1 MFHPSYHAITPVLVL
16 GDPVMMNKQH
26 EIIQQ
31 HTPMMQQYLRIKAD
45 YPETLLFYRMGD
57 FYELFFSDAEKVA
70 RLLDI
75 TLTARGHAS
84 GKPIPMAGVPY
95 HAAESYMAKL
105 VRQGLAIAICEQIGD
120 PKTSTGPVERQVVRV
135 LTPGT
140 VSDAAFL
147 PETQDNLLVALHAE
161 GDRFGIATLDM
172 SSGRFNV
179 LEVYGQEA
187 LQSELE
193 RLKPAE
199 LLMSEELTF
208 LNIPKNVRRRPPWEF
223 EIETALRL
231 LTEQMQTHDLAGF
244 GCIELGVALSA
255 AGCLLQYAKATQRG
269 QLSHVRAIHI
279 EQRDDSV
286 ILDAATRRN
295 LELVSNLSGGSDN
308 TLAAV
313 FDHTATVMGSRL
325 LKRWLQRPLRNQD
338 ILRARQLSIKT
349 LLEDRRYLVLHD
361 VLRGVGD
368 VERIATRIALKTAR
382 PRDLME
388 LRHTLGIL
396 PELQRRLCDCVS
408 PLLTE
413 LAQNIDEYPELHD
426 LLVKA
431 IVENP
436 PVTIREGGVIAAGYD
451 AELDELLSLSENAG
465 SYLTEMEMR
474 EKNRTGL
481 STLKVGYNRVHG
493 FYIEISRLQASQAPA
508 DYIRRQTLKNAE
520 RFITPELKAYE
531 DKALSSRDNAL
542 AREKML
548 YDGLLEK
555 VGAAVPVLQA
565 SAAALAE
572 LDVLVN
578 LTERADSLDLC
589 CPELT
594 NTFEMNITA
603 GRHPVVE
610 SVLTHPFVPN
620 DVVLTDQQR
629 MLVITG
635 PNMGGKSTYMRQ
647 IALIVL
653 LAHIGSF
660 IPAKCARIGSVDRI
674 FTRIGAA
681 DDLAGGRSTFMVEM
695 TETAT
700 ILHNATAHSLVLMDE
715 IGRGTSTFD
724 GLSLAFACADYLAN
738 QIKAFTLFATH
749 YFELT
754 ALADKMSFIKNV
766 HFDATE
772 RKDAI
777 VFLHTVHAGP
787 ANQSYGIQVAQL
799 AGIPR
804 AVIQIAKQKLHEL
817 ENQAHAIPQKINMPM
832 MQGDLFALPVESEA
846 IKLLKEIDPDQLSPR
861 EALEYLYKI
870 KKLFQ
875 QTQLEA
881 CYKEPSQELDDAF
894 DITTSD
900 GLEEDETW

>member
-1 MFHPSYHAITPVLVL
+1 
-16 GDPVMMNKQH
+16 
-26 EIIQQ
+26 
-31 HTPMMQQYLRIKAD
+31 
-45 YPETLLFYRMGD
+45 
-57 FYELFFSDAEKVA
+57 
-70 RLLDI
+70 
-75 TLTARGHAS
+75 
-84 GKPIPMAGVPY
+84 
-95 HAAESYMAKL
+95 
-105 VRQGLAIAICEQIGD
+105 
-120 PKTSTGPVERQVVRV
+120 
-135 LTPGT
+135 
-140 VSDAAFL
+140 
-147 PETQDNLLVALHAE
+147 
-161 GDRFGIATLDM
+161 
-172 SSGRFNV
+172 
-179 LEVYGQEA
+179 
-187 LQSELE
+187 
-193 RLKPAE
+193 
-199 LLMSEELTF
+199 
-208 LNIPKNVRRRPPWEF
+208 
-223 EIETALRL
+223 
-231 LTEQMQTHDLAGF
+231 
-244 GCIELGVALSA
+244 
-255 AGCLLQYAKATQRG
+255 
-269 QLSHVRAIHI
+269 
-279 EQRDDSV
+279 V

-295 LELVSNLSGGSDN
+295 LELVSTLSGSSEN

-313 FDHTATVMGSRL
+313 FDYTATVMGSRL

-338 ILRARQLSIKT
+338 ILRARQQSIKT
-349 LLEDRRYLVLHD
+349 LLDDRRYLVLHD

-368 VERIATRIALKTAR
+368 IERIAARVGLKTAR

-396 PELQRRLCDCVS
+396 PELQRHLCDGVS
-408 PLLTE
+408 PLLKE
-413 LAQNIDEYPELHD
+413 LAQKISEYPELHA

-436 PVTIREGGVIAAGYD
+436 PVTIRDGGVIAQGYD
-451 AELDELLSLSENAG
+451 AELDELLALSENAG
-465 SYLTEMEMR
+465 SFLIEMEKR

-493 FYIEISRLQASQAPA
+493 FYIEISRLQAMHAPA

-520 RFITPELKAYE
+520 RFITSELKAYE

-548 YDGLLEK
+548 YDALLETIS
-555 VGAAVPVLQA
+555 AVLPDLQA

-572 LDVLVN
+572 LDVLTN
-578 LTERADSLDLC
+578 LAERADSLDLC

-594 NTFEMNITA
+594 SEFEINITA

-620 DVVLTDQQR
+620 DVVLEDHQR

-660 IPAKCARIGSVDRI
+660 VPAKRARIGSVDRI

-681 DDLAGGRSTFMVEM
+681 DDLASGRSTFMVEM

-700 ILHNATAHSLVLMDE
+700 ILHNATARSVVLMDE

-724 GLSLAFACADYLAN
+724 GLSLAFACAEYLA
-738 QIKAFTLFATH
+738 QKIKAFTLFATH

-754 ALADKMSFIKNV
+754 TLADDIPFVKNV

-772 RKDAI
+772 QGDSI
-777 VFLHTVHAGP
+777 VFLHTVNAGP

-804 AVIQIAKQKLHEL
+804 EVIQLAKQKLHEL
-817 ENQAHAIPQKINMPM
+817 ENQVHPGSQKIISPM
-832 MQGDLFALPVESEA
+832 VQGDLFALPVANAA
-846 IKLLKEIDPDQLSPR
+846 IKLLEDINPDQLSPK
-861 EALEYLYKI
+861 EALEYLY
-870 KKLFQ
+870 
-875 QTQLEA
+875 QL
-881 CYKEPSQELDDAF
+881 KQIL
-894 DITTSD
+894 
-900 GLEEDETW
+900 

>member
-1 MFHPSYHAITPVLVL
+1 MT
-16 GDPVMMNKQH
+16 
-26 EIIQQ
+26 EQQ
-31 HTPMMQQYLRIKAD
+31 HDTTKQTTPMMQQYLRIKAD
-45 YPETLLFYRMGD
+45 YPGTLLFYRMGD
-57 FYELFFSDAEKVA
+57 FYELFYADAEKVA
-70 RLLDI
+70 GLLDI
-75 TLTARGHAS
+75 TLTARGHSS

-105 VRQGLAIAICEQIGD
+105 LRQGLAIAICEQIGD
-120 PKTSTGPVERQVVRV
+120 PKTSVGPVERQVVRV

-147 PETQDNLLVALHAE
+147 EDNQDNLLAALHAE
-161 GDRFGIATLDM
+161 QDRFGIATLDM
-172 SSGRFNV
+172 SSGHFNL
-179 LEVYGQEA
+179 LEVQGQEA

-199 LLMSEELTF
+199 LLVSEELTLLF
-208 LNIPKNVRRRPPWEF
+208 ACNGVRRRPPWEF

-231 LTEQMQTHDLAGF
+231 LTEQMQTQDLAGF
-244 GCIELGVALSA
+244 GCREMGVALAA

-269 QLSHVRAIHI
+269 QLSHVRAIHV
-279 EQRDDSV
+279 ELRDESV

-295 LELVSNLSGGSDN
+295 LELVYNLSGGVEN
-308 TLAAV
+308 TLVAV
-313 FDHTATVMGSRL
+313 FDQTATAMGSRL

-338 ILRARQLSIKT
+338 VLRARQQSINT
-349 LLEDRRYLVLHD
+349 LLVDRRYLGLHEVLCS
-361 VLRGVGD
+361 VGD
-368 VERIATRIALKTAR
+368 IERIAARVALKTAR

-388 LRHTLGIL
+388 LRHTLGVL
-396 PELQRRLCDCVS
+396 PALQRCLLGCVS
-408 PLLTE
+408 PLLNE
-413 LAQNIDEYPELHD
+413 LAQKIAEYPELHA

-436 PVTIREGGVIAAGYD
+436 PVTMREGGVIAPGYD
-451 AELDELLSLSENAG
+451 AELDELLALSENAG
-465 SYLTEMEMR
+465 SFLMEMEQR

-493 FYIEISRLQASQAPA
+493 FYIEISRLQAEQAPA

-520 RFITPELKAYE
+520 RFITPELKIYE

-542 AREKML
+542 AREKIL
-548 YDGLLEK
+548 YDLLLEK
-555 VGAAVPVLQA
+555 VGAALPLLQT
-565 SAAALAE
+565 SAQALAE
-572 LDVLVN
+572 LDVLTN

-594 NTFEMNITA
+594 NQPEIKITA

-620 DVVLTDQQR
+620 DVLLADQQR
-629 MLVITG
+629 MLLITG

-660 IPAKCARIGSVDRI
+660 IPAKAARIGSIDRI

-681 DDLAGGRSTFMVEM
+681 DDLASGRSTFMVEM
-695 TETAT
+695 TETAN
-700 ILHNATAHSLVLMDE
+700 ILHNATEQSLVLMDE

-724 GLSLAFACADYLAN
+724 GLSLAFACADYLAHE
-738 QIKAFTLFATH
+738 IKAFTLFATH

-754 ALADKMSFIKNV
+754 TLADEISFVKNM

-772 RKDAI
+772 QGEKI
-777 VFLHTVHAGP
+777 IFLHTVKAGP

-804 AVIQIAKQKLHEL
+804 KVIQLAKQKLYEL
-817 ENQAHAIPQKINMPM
+817 ENQGHVAPQKAVLLPV
-832 MQGDLFALPVESEA
+832 QGDLFAVPAVNAA
-846 IKLLKEIDPDQLSPR
+846 IKLLQEINPDQLSPR
-861 EALEYLYKI
+861 EALDWLYRLKQS
-870 KKLFQ
+870 LS
-875 QTQLEA
+875 T
-881 CYKEPSQELDDAF
+881 
-894 DITTSD
+894 
-900 GLEEDETW
+900 